1 MATRFTVI
9 GDGAMGTACALL
21 LAKNPEQHVTLW
33 CQFEA
38 NAADMLAHRENRKF
52 LPGVAIP
59 EKVRITADFQTA
71 RDAAAFVL
79 AVPTVYVGPT
89 LETLKAAWPTGS
101 PVISVIKGIERETF
115 RTPSQIIEG
124 VLGHQPVIVLSGPSH
139 AEEIAREKPASVVAS
154 SGDLRLA
161 RQVQQWFSTDR
172 FRVYTTPDLRGTEL
186 GGALKNVIA
195 IAAGICDGLEFG
207 DNAKSALV
215 TRGLVEMVRL
225 GKFLGAEEE
234 TFYGLAGLGDLI
246 TTCMSRHSRNRRVGD
261 QLGRGMTLDEILA
274 SSPQVAEGVW
284 TSRSVHDL
292 SLKHRIEMPV
302 SEEVYQILFEKKNP
316 LKAVADLM
324 TRELKP
330 ERST

>member
-1 MATRFTVI
+1 MAMRITVI

-21 LAKNPEQHVTLW
+21 LAKNPEQQVTLW
-33 CQFEA
+33 CQFEE
-38 NAADMLAHRENRKF
+38 NSVDMLAHRENRKF
-52 LPGVAIP
+52 LPGVPIP
-59 EKVRITADFQTA
+59 ANVRITADFQLA
-71 RDAAAFVL
+71 RQADAFVL

-89 LETLKAAWPTGS
+89 LEKLKESWPSGT
-101 PVISVIKGIERETF
+101 PVVSVIKGIERETF

-124 VLGHQPVIVLSGPSH
+124 VLGHQPIVVLSGPSH
-139 AEEIAREKPASVVAS
+139 AEEIARELPASVVAG

-161 RQVQQWFSTDR
+161 RQVQNWFTTDR

-225 GKFLGAEEE
+225 GRFLGAEVE

-246 TTCMSRHSRNRRVGD
+246 TTCMSRHSRNRRVGE
-261 QLGRGMTLDEILA
+261 QLGRGMTLDQILA
-274 SSPQVAEGVW
+274 STPQVAEGVW
-284 TSRSVHDL
+284 TARSVHDL
-292 SLKHRIEMPV
+292 STKHRIEMPV
-302 SEEVYQILFEKKNP
+302 SEEVYQILFEKKDP
-316 LKAVADLM
+316 LRAVADLM

-330 ERST
+330 ER